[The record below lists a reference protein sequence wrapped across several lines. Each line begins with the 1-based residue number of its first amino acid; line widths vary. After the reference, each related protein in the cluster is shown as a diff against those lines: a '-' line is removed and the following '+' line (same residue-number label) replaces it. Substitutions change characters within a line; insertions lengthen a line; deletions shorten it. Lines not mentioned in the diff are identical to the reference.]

1 MTNKKGA
8 IKMAKYT
15 ELAQDILA
23 HVGGKENVSSVKH
36 CVTRLRFHL
45 KDESKADTD
54 YLQKRDG
61 VVTVVKAG
69 GQYQVVIGNHVPDV
83 YDEVLKVGGLADGG
97 SLDIDEGDGQKGSL
111 FDRFIDV
118 ISSLFQPF
126 LGPLAA
132 AGILKG
138 ITALLAATGMEAT
151 NGIYVVMNTLGDGLF
166 QYLPMILAVTAAKK
180 FKMNTYTALAI
191 AGAMVYPGLAE
202 SVAEASKVFGLTL
215 TLPAGG
221 YFNSVLPIILAIF
234 VASKIEQFMRKVTPD
249 VVKMFVVPFVTIL
262 ITVPLTF
269 FVVGPVANT
278 ASSWIG
284 VAFQAVYDFSPII
297 YGFALG
303 ALWQVLVMFGLH
315 WGLVP
320 LAIMDMAQNGSSIIL
335 TAAVLP
341 CFTQTGVLAAIWLKT
356 KEPKVKQGAMP
367 ALISSIFGVT
377 EPAIYGYTLPMKT
390 PFIVSCLVSGF
401 VGIYL
406 SIFNVTGYA
415 MGGMGIFLYPAYID
429 PATGSF
435 HSVIHLAIGTVI
447 AIVAS
452 FIIMMLLKVPTLYT
466 TVDSPVDGQATPS
479 APAPEAKTVSAS
491 IKDET
496 VKSPVT
502 GQVVALADVEDKVF
516 SSGAMGKG
524 IAVEPA
530 IGEITAPADAEV
542 KILFPTKHA
551 IGLVTED
558 GTELLIHIGMNTVE
572 LEGNHFTA
580 YINQGDKV
588 KAGQKLISFDTEA
601 IRAEG
606 YSLLTPVI
614 VTNSND
620 YSDIQTTQSKEVTA
634 QDDLIEVV
642 K

>member
-1 MTNKKGA
+1 
-8 IKMAKYT
+8 MAKYT

-23 HVGGKENVSSVKH
+23 HVGAKENVSSVKH

-97 SLDIDEGDGQKGSL
+97 SLDIDEGDEKKGSL

-284 VAFQAVYDFSPII
+284 IAFQAVYDFSPII

-320 LAIMDMAQNGSSIIL
+320 LAIMDMAQDGSSIIL
-335 TAAVLP
+335 TVAVLP

-466 TVDSPVDGQATPS
+466 TVDSPVDGQATP
-479 APAPEAKTVSAS
+479 AKTVSAS
-491 IKDET
+491 VKDET

-614 VTNSND
+614 VTNSSD
-620 YSDIQTTQSKEVTA
+620 YSDIQTTHSKEVTA
-634 QDDLIEVV
+634 KDDLIEVV

>member
-1 MTNKKGA
+1 
-8 IKMAKYT
+8 MAKYT

-97 SLDIDEGDGQKGSL
+97 SLDIDEGDEKKGSL

-284 VAFQAVYDFSPII
+284 IAFQAVYDFSPII

-447 AIVAS
+447 AIAAS

-466 TVDSPVDGQATPS
+466 TVDSPVDGQATPA
-479 APAPEAKTVSAS
+479 APAAKTVSAS
-491 IKDET
+491 VKDET

-614 VTNSND
+614 VTNSSD
-620 YSDIQTTQSKEVTA
+620 YSDIQTTHSKEVTA
-634 QDDLIEVV
+634 KDDLIEVV

>member
-1 MTNKKGA
+1 
-8 IKMAKYT
+8 MAKYT

>member
-1 MTNKKGA
+1 
-8 IKMAKYT
+8 MAKYT

-97 SLDIDEGDGQKGSL
+97 SLDIDEGDEKKGSL

-284 VAFQAVYDFSPII
+284 IAFQAVYDFSPII

-466 TVDSPVDGQATPS
+466 TVDSPVDGQATPA
-479 APAPEAKTVSAS
+479 APAAKTVSAS
-491 IKDET
+491 VKDET

-502 GQVVALADVEDKVF
+502 GQVVVLADVEDKVF

-614 VTNSND
+614 VTNSSD
-620 YSDIQTTQSKEVTA
+620 YSDIQTTHSKEVTA
-634 QDDLIEVV
+634 KDDLIEVV

>member
-1 MTNKKGA
+1 
-8 IKMAKYT
+8 MAKYT

-97 SLDIDEGDGQKGSL
+97 SLDIDEGDEKKGSL

-466 TVDSPVDGQATPS
+466 TVDSPVDGQATPA
-479 APAPEAKTVSAS
+479 APAPEVKTVSAS
-491 IKDET
+491 VKDET

-634 QDDLIEVV
+634 NDNLIEVV

>member
-1 MTNKKGA
+1 
-8 IKMAKYT
+8 MAKYT

-202 SVAEASKVFGLTL
+202 SVAEASKVFGLPL

-466 TVDSPVDGQATPS
+466 TVDSPVDGQATPA
-479 APAPEAKTVSAS
+479 APTPAAKTVSAS
-491 IKDET
+491 VKDET

-634 QDDLIEVV
+634 NDNLIEVV

>member
-1 MTNKKGA
+1 
-8 IKMAKYT
+8 MAKYT

-97 SLDIDEGDGQKGSL
+97 SLDIDEGDEKKGSL

-284 VAFQAVYDFSPII
+284 IAFQAVYDFSPII

-466 TVDSPVDGQATPS
+466 TVDSPVDGQATPAAP
-479 APAPEAKTVSAS
+479 APAPEVKTVSAS
-491 IKDET
+491 VKDET

-634 QDDLIEVV
+634 NDNLIEVV

>member
-1 MTNKKGA
+1 
-8 IKMAKYT
+8 MAKYT

-97 SLDIDEGDGQKGSL
+97 SLDIDKGDEKKGSL

-284 VAFQAVYDFSPII
+284 IAFQAVYDFSPII

-466 TVDSPVDGQATPS
+466 TVDSPVDGQATPA
-479 APAPEAKTVSAS
+479 APAPAAKTVSAS
-491 IKDET
+491 VKDET

-614 VTNSND
+614 VTNSSD
-620 YSDIQTTQSKEVTA
+620 YSDIQTTHSKEVTA
-634 QDDLIEVV
+634 KDDLIEVV

>member
-1 MTNKKGA
+1 
-8 IKMAKYT
+8 MAKYT

-97 SLDIDEGDGQKGSL
+97 SLDIDEGDEKKGSL

-284 VAFQAVYDFSPII
+284 IAFQAVYDFSPII

-466 TVDSPVDGQATPS
+466 TVDSPVDGQATPA
-479 APAPEAKTVSAS
+479 APTPAAKTVSAS
-491 IKDET
+491 VKDET

-614 VTNSND
+614 VTNSSD

-634 QDDLIEVV
+634 KDDLIEVV

>member
-1 MTNKKGA
+1 
-8 IKMAKYT
+8 MAKYT

-97 SLDIDEGDGQKGSL
+97 SLDIDEGDEKKGSL

-284 VAFQAVYDFSPII
+284 IAFQAVYDFSPII

-466 TVDSPVDGQATPS
+466 TVDSPVDGQATPT
-479 APAPEAKTVSAS
+479 APAPAAKTVSAS
-491 IKDET
+491 VKDET

-614 VTNSND
+614 VTNSSD
-620 YSDIQTTQSKEVTA
+620 YSDIQTTHSKEVTV

>member
-1 MTNKKGA
+1 
-8 IKMAKYT
+8 MAKYT

-97 SLDIDEGDGQKGSL
+97 SLDIDEGDEKKGSL

-215 TLPAGG
+215 SLPAGG

-284 VAFQAVYDFSPII
+284 IAFQAVYDFSPII

-466 TVDSPVDGQATPS
+466 TVDSPVDGQATPA
-479 APAPEAKTVSAS
+479 APAPAAKTVSAS
-491 IKDET
+491 VKDET

-614 VTNSND
+614 VTNSSD
-620 YSDIQTTQSKEVTA
+620 YSDIQTTHSKEVTA
-634 QDDLIEVV
+634 KDDLIEVV

>member
-1 MTNKKGA
+1 
-8 IKMAKYT
+8 MAKYT

-466 TVDSPVDGQATPS
+466 TVDSPVDGQATP
-479 APAPEAKTVSAS
+479 ATPAPEAKTVSAS
-491 IKDET
+491 VKDET

>member
-1 MTNKKGA
+1 
-8 IKMAKYT
+8 
-15 ELAQDILA
+15 
-23 HVGGKENVSSVKH
+23 
-36 CVTRLRFHL
+36 
-45 KDESKADTD
+45 
-54 YLQKRDG
+54 
-61 VVTVVKAG
+61 VTVVKAG

-491 IKDET
+491 VKDET

>member
-1 MTNKKGA
+1 
-8 IKMAKYT
+8 MAKYT

-97 SLDIDEGDGQKGSL
+97 SLDIDEGDEKKGSL

-466 TVDSPVDGQATPS
+466 TVDSPVDGQATPA
-479 APAPEAKTVSAS
+479 APAPAAKTVSAS
-491 IKDET
+491 VKDET

-614 VTNSND
+614 VTNSSD
-620 YSDIQTTQSKEVTA
+620 YSDIQTTHSKEVTA
-634 QDDLIEVV
+634 KDDLIEVV

>member
-1 MTNKKGA
+1 
-8 IKMAKYT
+8 MAKYT

-491 IKDET
+491 VKDET

-502 GQVVALADVEDKVF
+502 GQVVALVDVEDKVF

>member
-1 MTNKKGA
+1 
-8 IKMAKYT
+8 MAKYT
-15 ELAQDILA
+15 ELAQDILD
-23 HVGGKENVSSVKH
+23 HVGGKDNVSSVKH

-45 KDESKADTD
+45 KDESKADTN

-83 YDEVLKVGGLADGG
+83 YEEVLKVGGLADGG
-97 SLDIDEGDGQKGSL
+97 TVDVDEGDGPKGSL

-138 ITALLAATGMEAT
+138 ITALLAATGMDAS

-166 QYLPMILAVTAAKK
+166 QYLPMILAVTAARK
-180 FKMNTYTALAI
+180 FKMNVYTALAI
-191 AGAMVYPGLAE
+191 AGAMVYPGLSD
-202 SVAEASKVFGLTL
+202 SVAAASKVFGLTL

-221 YFNSVLPIILAIF
+221 YYNSVLPVILAIF
-234 VASKIEQFMRKVTPD
+234 VASKIEQYMRKITPD

-284 VAFQAVYDFSPII
+284 IAFQAVYDFSPIV

-320 LAIMDMAQNGSSIIL
+320 LAIMDMAQNGHSIIL

-401 VGIYL
+401 VGVYL

-435 HSVIHLAIGTVI
+435 HSVIHLAIGTVL

-452 FIIMMLLKVPTLYT
+452 FVIMMLLKVPTLYA
-466 TVDSPVDGQATPS
+466 DLDAPVDVPVTPA
-479 APAPEAKTVSAS
+479 APTRTVSA
-491 IKDET
+491 IVKDET
-496 VKSPVT
+496 IKSPVS
-502 GQVVALADVEDKVF
+502 GHVVALADVEDKVF

-524 IAVEPA
+524 VAVEPA
-530 IGEITAPADAEV
+530 TGEITAPADAEV

-572 LEGNHFTA
+572 LEGNHFTS

-588 KAGQKLISFDTEA
+588 KAGQKLISFDAEA
-601 IRAEG
+601 IRSAG

-620 YSDIQTTQSKEVTA
+620 YSNVLATDAADVSA
-634 QDDLIEVV
+634 NDNLIEVV

>member
-1 MTNKKGA
+1 
-8 IKMAKYT
+8 MAKYT

-97 SLDIDEGDGQKGSL
+97 SLDIDEGDEKKGSL

-284 VAFQAVYDFSPII
+284 IAFQAVYDFSPII

-466 TVDSPVDGQATPS
+466 TVDSPVDGQATPA
-479 APAPEAKTVSAS
+479 APAAKTVSAS
-491 IKDET
+491 VKDET

-614 VTNSND
+614 VTNSSD
-620 YSDIQTTQSKEVTA
+620 YSDIQTTHSKEVTA
-634 QDDLIEVV
+634 NDDLIEVV

>member
-1 MTNKKGA
+1 
-8 IKMAKYT
+8 MAKYT

-97 SLDIDEGDGQKGSL
+97 GLDIDEGDEKKGSL

-284 VAFQAVYDFSPII
+284 IAFQAVYDFSPII

-466 TVDSPVDGQATPS
+466 TVDSPVDGQATPA
-479 APAPEAKTVSAS
+479 APAPEVKTVSAS
-491 IKDET
+491 VKDET

-634 QDDLIEVV
+634 NDNLIEVV

>member
-1 MTNKKGA
+1 
-8 IKMAKYT
+8 MAKYT

-97 SLDIDEGDGQKGSL
+97 SLDIDEGDEKKGSL

-284 VAFQAVYDFSPII
+284 IAFQAVYDFSPII

-466 TVDSPVDGQATPS
+466 TVDSPVDGQAAPA
-479 APAPEAKTVSAS
+479 APAPEVKTVSAS
-491 IKDET
+491 VKDET

-614 VTNSND
+614 VTNSSD

-634 QDDLIEVV
+634 KDDLIEVV

>member
-1 MTNKKGA
+1 
-8 IKMAKYT
+8 MAKYT

-234 VASKIEQFMRKVTPD
+234 VASKIEQFMPKVTPD

-466 TVDSPVDGQATPS
+466 TVDSPVDGQATPA

-491 IKDET
+491 VKDET

>member
-1 MTNKKGA
+1 
-8 IKMAKYT
+8 MAKYT

-97 SLDIDEGDGQKGSL
+97 SLDIDEGDEKKGSL

-215 TLPAGG
+215 ILPAGG

-284 VAFQAVYDFSPII
+284 IAFQAVYDFSPII

-466 TVDSPVDGQATPS
+466 TVDSPVDGQATPA
-479 APAPEAKTVSAS
+479 APAPAAKTVSAS
-491 IKDET
+491 VKDET

-614 VTNSND
+614 VTNSSD
-620 YSDIQTTQSKEVTA
+620 YSDIQTTHSKEVTA
-634 QDDLIEVV
+634 KDDLIEVV

>member
-1 MTNKKGA
+1 
-8 IKMAKYT
+8 MAKYT

-97 SLDIDEGDGQKGSL
+97 SLDIDEGDEKKGSL

-284 VAFQAVYDFSPII
+284 IAFQAVYDFSPII

-466 TVDSPVDGQATPS
+466 TVDSPVDGQATPA
-479 APAPEAKTVSAS
+479 APTPEAKTVSAS
-491 IKDET
+491 VKDET

-614 VTNSND
+614 VTNSSD

-634 QDDLIEVV
+634 KDDLIEVV

>member
-1 MTNKKGA
+1 
-8 IKMAKYT
+8 MAKYT

-466 TVDSPVDGQATPS
+466 TVDSPVDGQATTA

-491 IKDET
+491 VKDET

>member
-1 MTNKKGA
+1 
-8 IKMAKYT
+8 MAKYT

-97 SLDIDEGDGQKGSL
+97 SLDIDEGDEKKGSL

-166 QYLPMILAVTAAKK
+166 QYLPMILAVNAAKK

-284 VAFQAVYDFSPII
+284 IAFQAVYDFSPII

-466 TVDSPVDGQATPS
+466 TVDSPVDGQATPA
-479 APAPEAKTVSAS
+479 APAPAAKTVSAS
-491 IKDET
+491 VKDET

-614 VTNSND
+614 VTNSSD
-620 YSDIQTTQSKEVTA
+620 YSDIQTTHSKEVTA
-634 QDDLIEVV
+634 KDDLIEVV

>member
-1 MTNKKGA
+1 
-8 IKMAKYT
+8 MAKYT

-97 SLDIDEGDGQKGSL
+97 SLDIDEGDEKKGSL

-284 VAFQAVYDFSPII
+284 IAFQAVYDFSPII

-466 TVDSPVDGQATPS
+466 TVDSPVDGQATPA
-479 APAPEAKTVSAS
+479 APAPEVKTVSAS
-491 IKDET
+491 VKDET

-588 KAGQKLISFDTEA
+588 KAGQKLISFDTE
-601 IRAEG
+601 G

-634 QDDLIEVV
+634 NDNLIEVV

>member
-1 MTNKKGA
+1 
-8 IKMAKYT
+8 MAKYT

-97 SLDIDEGDGQKGSL
+97 SLDIDEGDEKKGSL

-284 VAFQAVYDFSPII
+284 IAFQAVYDFSPII

-466 TVDSPVDGQATPS
+466 TVDSPVDGQATPA
-479 APAPEAKTVSAS
+479 APAPAAKTVSAS
-491 IKDET
+491 VKDET

>member
-1 MTNKKGA
+1 
-8 IKMAKYT
+8 MAKYT

-97 SLDIDEGDGQKGSL
+97 SLDIDEGDEKKGSL

-191 AGAMVYPGLAE
+191 AGALVYPGLAE

-284 VAFQAVYDFSPII
+284 IAFQAVYDFSPII

-466 TVDSPVDGQATPS
+466 TVDSPVDGQATPA
-479 APAPEAKTVSAS
+479 APAPEVKTVSAS
-491 IKDET
+491 VKDET

-634 QDDLIEVV
+634 NDNLIEVV

>member
-1 MTNKKGA
+1 
-8 IKMAKYT
+8 MAKYT

-97 SLDIDEGDGQKGSL
+97 SLDIDEGDEKKGSL

-284 VAFQAVYDFSPII
+284 IAFQAVYDFSPII

-303 ALWQVLVMFGLH
+303 VLWQVLVMFGLH

-466 TVDSPVDGQATPS
+466 TVDSPVDGQATPA
-479 APAPEAKTVSAS
+479 APAPEVKTVSVS
-491 IKDET
+491 VKDET

-614 VTNSND
+614 VTNAND

-634 QDDLIEVV
+634 NDNLIEVV

>member
-1 MTNKKGA
+1 
-8 IKMAKYT
+8 
-15 ELAQDILA
+15 
-23 HVGGKENVSSVKH
+23 
-36 CVTRLRFHL
+36 
-45 KDESKADTD
+45 
-54 YLQKRDG
+54 
-61 VVTVVKAG
+61 
-69 GQYQVVIGNHVPDV
+69 
-83 YDEVLKVGGLADGG
+83 
-97 SLDIDEGDGQKGSL
+97 
-111 FDRFIDV
+111 
-118 ISSLFQPF
+118 
-126 LGPLAA
+126 
-132 AGILKG
+132 
-138 ITALLAATGMEAT
+138 
-151 NGIYVVMNTLGDGLF
+151 
-166 QYLPMILAVTAAKK
+166 
-180 FKMNTYTALAI
+180 
-191 AGAMVYPGLAE
+191 
-202 SVAEASKVFGLTL
+202 
-215 TLPAGG
+215 
-221 YFNSVLPIILAIF
+221 
-234 VASKIEQFMRKVTPD
+234 
-249 VVKMFVVPFVTIL
+249 
-262 ITVPLTF
+262 LTF

-284 VAFQAVYDFSPII
+284 IAFQAVYDFSPII

-466 TVDSPVDGQATPS
+466 TVDSPVDGQATPA
-479 APAPEAKTVSAS
+479 APAPEVKTVSAS
-491 IKDET
+491 VKDET

-634 QDDLIEVV
+634 NDNLIEVV

>member
-1 MTNKKGA
+1 
-8 IKMAKYT
+8 MAKYT

-97 SLDIDEGDGQKGSL
+97 SLDIDEGDEKKGSL

-249 VVKMFVVPFVTIL
+249 VIKMFVVPFVTIL

-284 VAFQAVYDFSPII
+284 IAFQAVYDFSPII

-466 TVDSPVDGQATPS
+466 TVDSPVDGQATPA
-479 APAPEAKTVSAS
+479 APAPEVKTVSAS
-491 IKDET
+491 VKDET

-634 QDDLIEVV
+634 NDNLIEVV

>member
-1 MTNKKGA
+1 
-8 IKMAKYT
+8 MAKYT

-97 SLDIDEGDGQKGSL
+97 SLDIDEGDEKKGSL

-284 VAFQAVYDFSPII
+284 IAFQAVYDFSPII

-466 TVDSPVDGQATPS
+466 TVDSPVDGQATPA
-479 APAPEAKTVSAS
+479 APAPEAKTVSVS
-491 IKDET
+491 VKDET

-634 QDDLIEVV
+634 NDNLIEVV